1 MAIQGKPDIDV
12 SGRLVNEGWIG
23 ESMGMEKNQ
32 L

>member
-12 SGRLVNEGWIG
+12 SGGLVNEGWIG